1 MQKLMSLAAAGAVAA
16 VLAAPA
22 AADRIYVY
30 ETTPQPQAQP
40 QVIYTPA
47 TPYERLHV
55 ERPYYAYD
63 SYYTWDATS
72 RSYVPHYRYRSVD
85 NSGRSYPVTA
95 QEADRLYGYPY
106 GFDGNPGYLYW
117 DGRSISL
124 APDPGLTRDSNP
136 DAYSSG
142 HYNPR

>member
-1 MQKLMSLAAAGAVAA
+1 MQGLVSVAAVGAMAA

-30 ETTPQPQAQP
+30 ETTPTYGQP

-47 TPYERLHV
+47 TPSQRVHV
-55 ERPYYAYD
+55 DRPYYAYD
-63 SYYTWDATS
+63 AYYTWDPLS
-72 RSYVPHYRYRSVD
+72 RSYVPHYRYRTVD

-95 QEADRLYGYPY
+95 HEADRLYGYPH

-117 DGRSISL
+117 DGRRIAL

>member
-1 MQKLMSLAAAGAVAA
+1 MQRLASIAAVGAVAA

-30 ETTPQPQAQP
+30 ETTPPQVQP
-40 QVIYTPA
+40 QVIYTPS
-47 TPYERLHV
+47 TPYERVHV
-55 ERPYYAYD
+55 DRPYYAYD
-63 SYYTWDATS
+63 SYYAWDPVS
-72 RSYVPHYRYRSVD
+72 RSYVPHYRYRTVD

-117 DGRSISL
+117 DGRRISL
-124 APDPGLTRDSNP
+124 ASDPGLTRDTNP

>member
-1 MQKLMSLAAAGAVAA
+1 MQRLTSMAAAGAVAA
-16 VLAAPA
+16 VLAGPA

-30 ETTPQPQAQP
+30 ETTPPQAQP

-47 TPYERLHV
+47 TPYERVHV
-55 ERPYYAYD
+55 DRPYYAYD
-63 SYYTWDATS
+63 SYYG
-72 RSYVPHYRYRSVD
+72 YRTVD

-117 DGRSISL
+117 DGHRISL
-124 APDPGLTRDSNP
+124 ASDPGLTRDSNP
-136 DAYSSG
+136 DAYTSG

>member
-1 MQKLMSLAAAGAVAA
+1 MQRLTSMAAAGAVAA
-16 VLAAPA
+16 VLAGPV

-30 ETTPQPQAQP
+30 ETTPPQAQP

-47 TPYERLHV
+47 TPYERVHV
-55 ERPYYAYD
+55 DRPYYAYD
-63 SYYTWDATS
+63 SYYAWDPAS
-72 RSYVPHYRYRSVD
+72 RSYVPHYRYRTVD

-95 QEADRLYGYPY
+95 HEADRLYGYPY

-117 DGRSISL
+117 DGHRISL
-124 APDPGLTRDSNP
+124 ASDPGLTRDSNP
-136 DAYSSG
+136 DAYTSG